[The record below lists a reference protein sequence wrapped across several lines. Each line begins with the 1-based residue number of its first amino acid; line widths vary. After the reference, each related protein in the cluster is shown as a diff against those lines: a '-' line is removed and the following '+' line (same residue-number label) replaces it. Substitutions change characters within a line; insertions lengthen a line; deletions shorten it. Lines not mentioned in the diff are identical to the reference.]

1 MASVEKYKSIRNCT
15 SLETPGSVSF
25 GKPRPP
31 ASGLVTG
38 AGSHLQFALANSLP
52 RVPAKCARGRMAS
65 CPARTA
71 PGRPLSASFSTREH
85 SLFKV
90 HAIGALSVSS
100 QKPGSGQARLPR
112 PAVAQTLQHRDFAA
126 RPKVKVA
133 GAWRARPGWE
143 RPLVRLRRVGA
154 FREPARPRP
163 TE

>member
-65 CPARTA
+65 RPARTA

-85 SLFKV
+85 SLSKFTRSGPFLSP
-90 HAIGALSVSS
+90 HRSRARARRAFPGRPWLRPCSTEISQRGPRSRWPERGGRGRDGSALS
-100 QKPGSGQARLPR
+100 
-112 PAVAQTLQHRDFAA
+112 
-126 RPKVKVA
+126 
-133 GAWRARPGWE
+133 
-143 RPLVRLRRVGA
+143 
-154 FREPARPRP
+154 
-163 TE
+163 